1 MKKTTTPEHIST
13 YRYQSWQIEIVIA
26 GGILY
31 GLFTSSETLRQ
42 FFYEVYP
49 ITEITTNS
57 IILLF
62 GSFIVTNVLL
72 IGFTANLLLR
82 AVWLAYLGLGFW
94 FPNDINYEKV
104 RGSKEYKDALKAEKT
119 ASQRLLTLEKW
130 CNLSFSF
137 AVLIGFLVISLFVS
151 LSVVIWILDS
161 ISSDVGI
168 ANNSVFIY
176 SLAFVLLVVQLGVLD
191 IFLWRKRKEGSS
203 SNKLKRGVVWF
214 FKILTLSFI
223 TRREFLVLR
232 TNTRRWILNSFIVLY
247 VVIAVIASAGSIGKF
262 YRNEAA
268 FEYNFFD
275 DRNYYNIPGS
285 ARVSPTSYSDNLRET
300 SKSLI
305 GNIQSKIIRDN
316 VVELFIVSWDDYD
329 NYLEE
334 RFELYGVATEVAEFE
349 NDQAYFDFYEHNAK
363 FWQQSMND
371 LFKVKIDNIYY
382 TKLQWKRYIHPKTKE
397 EGYLTFIDITDL
409 PKKEHLLQVWFK
421 NKFNNGYVR
430 DRFWMRIPFW
440 KE

>member
-1 MKKTTTPEHIST
+1 LNKPTTPEHIST

-31 GLFTSSETLRQ
+31 GLFTSGETLQQ
-42 FFYEVYP
+42 FFYETYP
-49 ITEITTNS
+49 ILNVTTNS
-57 IILLF
+57 VILLF
-62 GSFIVTNVLL
+62 GSYIIINVLL

-82 AVWLAYLGLGFW
+82 AVWLAYLGIGFW

-104 RGSKEYKDALKAEKT
+104 RGSEEYKDALKAEKN

-161 ISSDVGI
+161 LSSEFGA

-176 SLAFVLLVVQLGVLD
+176 SLAFALLILQLGVLEV
-191 IFLWRKRKEGSS
+191 FLWRKRKEGSS

-232 TNTRRWILNSFIVLY
+232 TNTKRWILNSFIVLY
-247 VVIAVIASAGSIGKF
+247 VVIAVIASAGSIGQF
-262 YRNEAA
+262 YRNDGA
-268 FEYNFFD
+268 FEYNIFD
-275 DRNYYNIPGS
+275 DRDYYNIPGS
-285 ARVSPTSYSDNLRET
+285 PRVSSTSYSDNLPEN
-300 SKSLI
+300 SKSLF
-305 GNIQSKIIRDN
+305 GNIQSEIIHDN
-316 VVELFIVSWDDYD
+316 VIKLFIVSWQDYD

-334 RFELYGVATEVAEFE
+334 RFDEYKVATEVPEFE
-349 NDQAYFDFYEHNAK
+349 NDADYLDFYEHNTT
-363 FWQQSMND
+363 FWQQAMND
-371 LFKVKIDNIYY
+371 LFEVKIDNIYY
-382 TKLQWKRYIHPKTKE
+382 TKLQWKRYVHPKTKE
-397 EGYLTFIDITDL
+397 EGYMTYIDISDI

-421 NKFNNGYVR
+421 NKFENGYVR
-430 DRFWMRIPFW
+430 NRFWLRVPFW